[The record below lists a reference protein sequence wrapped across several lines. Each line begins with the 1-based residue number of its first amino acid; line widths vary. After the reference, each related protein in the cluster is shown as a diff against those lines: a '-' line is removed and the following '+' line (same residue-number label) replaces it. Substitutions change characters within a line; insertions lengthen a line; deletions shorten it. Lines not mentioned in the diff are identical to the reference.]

1 MRESLV
7 GRRTTDVSGD
17 TEERLDFKG
26 VTVGKPL
33 RVYDSE
39 RK

>member
-1 MRESLV
+1 MGRSLV
-7 GRRTTDVSGD
+7 GRRTMEVSGD
-17 TEERLDFKG
+17 TEERLDSKG